1 MKKKI
6 GLISILFF
14 VLLYFGIGNYFYNIS
29 INASSN
35 KSKVSNQD
43 HDGRV
48 DLELE
53 NNIKWFE
60 NNKNRV
66 KMKSVTGFNLVGYEF
81 INENSMNW
89 VIMVHGFNSNS
100 RELST
105 HIREIYKL
113 GYNVFSP
120 DLISFG
126 ESEGTFISMGGKD
139 SEDLVNWVE
148 YLLKKYP
155 KNKFVLFGR
164 SMGAATVINSLGEIN
179 KENVVG
185 FIEDSGYIKLRGIF
199 SYQLKK
205 LYSLPSFPILDIA
218 NSMVKIRAGYSIDDV
233 DATSDLQ
240 NTSIPGLI
248 LHGSDD
254 GFVPSENAKE
264 IYSLL
269 KSDKKIFIFE
279 DAKHVQAHFLYKEKY
294 WNIVSEFLRDKF
306 N

>member
-29 INASSN
+29 INASTN

-179 KENVVG
+179 KENC
-185 FIEDSGYIKLRGIF
+185 SW
-199 SYQLKK
+199 
-205 LYSLPSFPILDIA
+205 
-218 NSMVKIRAGYSIDDV
+218 
-233 DATSDLQ
+233 
-240 NTSIPGLI
+240 
-248 LHGSDD
+248 
-254 GFVPSENAKE
+254 
-264 IYSLL
+264 IY
-269 KSDKKIFIFE
+269 
-279 DAKHVQAHFLYKEKY
+279 
-294 WNIVSEFLRDKF
+294 
-306 N
+306 